1 MENTKYENQG
11 AYNDVSEK
19 AFHVKY
25 GATPS
30 SMYYLKQA
38 NAKSYMD
45 LGCGDGVLATQLAK
59 EMENVKVIG
68 LSYHQNE
75 IDIAEENAAKTTL
88 ANGSSVSFKQHDCK
102 KIETVEQVEM
112 TYAMWLLCHAE
123 NPSELKNMCKCLAA
137 NTKDGGQTFLLF
149 PVMDANWGAL
159 SRTAQKDLVLRDLK
173 LVDFEET
180 QGF

>member
-1 MENTKYENQG
+1 MENTKYEDKG
-11 AYNDVSEK
+11 AYDDVNKK

-25 GATPS
+25 GSMPS
-30 SMYYLKQA
+30 SLYYLKQA

-45 LGCGDGVLATQLAK
+45 LGCGDGVVATQLAQ
-59 EMENVKVIG
+59 EMTNVKVIG

-75 IDIAEENAAKTTL
+75 IDIATENAAKTEL

-112 TYAMWLLCHAE
+112 TYAMWLLCHAD
-123 NPSELKNMCKCLAA
+123 NPDEIRSMCKCLAA

-159 SRTAQKDLVLRDLK
+159 SRTPEKDLVLRDLK
-173 LVDFEET
+173 NVDFVET
-180 QGF
+180 QGL